1 MSGGGFYTD
10 TKIVSITSQSAII
23 KYNGTYLSNVRYN
36 LGSIIPKE
44 PDIVHRQVQL
54 LNAQIPVSFYIINY
68 TNNQFRLKL
77 GAGAFTTY
85 TVPVG
90 NYTANS
96 LISAMKTLV
105 NNANFNIVISTIN
118 GCLTFSF
125 NAAMII
131 DNTIVN
137 SIGFVLGFASGTY
150 NDTAF
155 SITAPHPLNLLG
167 IKALQVRS
175 ANLVM
180 NNISSVQGGMTTL
193 LATIPVDAVP
203 FGMIE
208 YKDVGNNNITIYNDF
223 LDDLDIEIVDGESGA
238 YVNFN
243 NADWCITLAFHL
255 TRRMPFVQISN
266 ANQYNNS
273 QNELFSGSKD
283 ESNEESKQTTL
294 GSTGI
299 SDDIINELNFLS
311 A

>member
-1 MSGGGFYTD
+1 M
-10 TKIVSITSQSAII
+10 
-23 KYNGTYLSNVRYN
+23 
-36 LGSIIPKE
+36 
-44 PDIVHRQVQL
+44 
-54 LNAQIPVSFYIINY
+54 NAQIPVSFYIINY

-155 SITAPHPLNLLG
+155 SITAPYPLNLLG

-180 NNISSVQGGMTTL
+180 NNVSSVQGGMTTL

-223 LDDLDIEIVDGESGA
+223 VDDLDIEIIDGETGA
-238 YVNFN
+238 YINFN

-255 TRRMPFVQISN
+255 TRRMPLVQQGTNGSPATPPYLATANAIASN
-266 ANQYNNS
+266 TNQYNNS

-283 ESNEESKQTTL
+283 GSNAIDLSKDKSSIFENRLGTISSNEESKQTTL
-294 GSTGI
+294 GPTGI
-299 SDDIINELNFLS
+299 SGDIINELNFLS